1 MHTCYKIQQQFFIH
15 FLKNQVIFPEESDLL
30 SIMGDNQGIAGLG
43 SWTPEQQ
50 IQELKRRMDAAMSQL
65 MSHEKPSFKPNPD
78 DVIVA
83 LPPKNGTTWMMH
95 ICHQIRMKGQEP
107 DFEDQMDVISMIE
120 MTEKLFGVDP
130 AIKPQPAS
138 PRLYGT
144 HLPYPLVPEGGK
156 RIFSFRNQKDAVVS
170 AYHFF
175 DSCLA
180 LKGRV
185 SLPIFA
191 RAYVQQIEKH
201 IQDLVMWW
209 EHRHDDDVLLL
220 FFDDLKEDHAGCV
233 RRIAQLMGVVL
244 DEDAVARV
252 VHTTSHAEM
261 SQNASKFDT
270 RKLVMK
276 MTEIIGEEP
285 PPEGKFVGRV
295 RKDGGKSG
303 EGKQKL
309 PVEVQ
314 QRIDQMWQEIVTS
327 KLGFQ
332 DLKEMREAW
341 KKEQ

>member
-1 MHTCYKIQQQFFIH
+1 
-15 FLKNQVIFPEESDLL
+15 
-30 SIMGDNQGIAGLG
+30 MGDNQGIAALE

-50 IQELKRRMDAAMSQL
+50 IQELKRRMGAAMSQM
-65 MSHEKPSFKPNPD
+65 MSHEKPAFKPNPD
-78 DVIVA
+78 DVTVA
-83 LPPKNGTTWMMH
+83 MPPKNGTTWMMH

-107 DFEDQMDVISMIE
+107 DFENQLDVMCMLDISE
-120 MTEKLFGVDP
+120 TLFGVNP
-130 AIKPQPAS
+130 ATMVQPAS
-138 PRLYGT
+138 PRLYTT

-156 RIFSFRNQKDAVVS
+156 RIFSFRDQKDAVVS

-175 DSCLA
+175 DSGLA

-191 RAYVQQIEKH
+191 QAYVQQVEKH

-209 EHRHDDDVLLL
+209 EHRHDDDVLIL
-220 FFDDLKEDHAGCV
+220 FFDNLKEDHAGCV
-233 RRIAQLMGVVL
+233 RRIAKFMGVDL

-261 SQNASKFDT
+261 SRQSSKFDT
-270 RKLVMK
+270 RKLMLK
-276 MTEIIGEEP
+276 MSKLIGDEP
-285 PPEGKFVGRV
+285 PPEEEFVGRV

-314 QRIDQMWQEIVTS
+314 QRIDQMWQEIVTA

-341 KKEQ
+341 KKEQLESY